1 MKNISVIVKQLSK
14 AENKFIDIR
23 PIRSNNALYVRYVIR
38 DIVRKKNISLNDL
51 KVFDMVSGEEY
62 SIYSF

>member
-14 AENKFIDIR
+14 VENKFIDIR
-23 PIRSNNALYVRYVIR
+23 PIRSNNVLYVRYVIR

-51 KVFDMVSGEEY
+51 KVCDMVSGEEY
-62 SIYSF
+62 SVYSF